1 MTVLPMIIMTI
12 TVVLYLKKSKLDE
25 QMYERMRKDIEARK
39 NGIQEQENQKVV
51 ILKKVK
57 F

>member
-25 QMYERMRKDIEARK
+25 NMYERMRADIDARK
-39 NGIQEQENQKVV
+39 NGIKEEEDQKVV
-51 ILKKVK
+51 VLKKVK
-57 F
+57 L